1 MPGPRTS
8 MNQLAK
14 AAGVSVSTVSRAL
27 RSQPSIPEAT
37 RRRIQQLAEKFGY
50 KPDPMLNALYSY
62 RKGVTRS
69 EYRPTLAM
77 VATGADWKESLAC
90 RLYHEGA
97 RRRAEDLGYQIEVFV
112 VEQRKLSCQRLVG
125 ILETRSVRGV
135 LTLPILDVSVNL
147 DLLPQKFLVVAL
159 GYKFK
164 AALINRVSINHFS
177 AMGQA
182 LEQLAA
188 LGYRKPGLV
197 LRCENPRMAPSGVT
211 HVGKLWEGGYLA
223 ERTKLFPD
231 LDLPVVKPADAL
243 QLERWLEKT
252 SPDVLISQDRKVTRW
267 MAERHVGFPVAYTMV
282 DDDPTLTGI
291 HQNSLQVG
299 RRAVDLLV
307 ADLYRTE
314 TDSTTAPVTL
324 LVGTTWNAGST
335 APHQAPGRAAAISS
349 NSQTG
354 HDEACPSQGE
364 RDVNRP
370 FG

>member
-62 RKGVTRS
+62 RKGVTKS

-77 VATGADWKESLAC
+77 VATSSDWMEHLAC

-97 RRRAEDLGYQIEVFV
+97 RRRAEDLGYQVEVFV
-112 VEQRKLSCQRLVG
+112 VEARKLSCQRLVG
-125 ILETRSVRGV
+125 ILEARSIRGV
-135 LTLPILDVSVNL
+135 LTLPILDVSVSL
-147 DLLPQKFLVVAL
+147 DLLPQHFLVVAL
-159 GYKFK
+159 GYKFRS
-164 AALINRVSINHFS
+164 AQLNRVSIDHFS

-188 LGYRKPGLV
+188 LGYRRPGLV
-197 LRCENPRMAPSGVT
+197 LRSESPRIAPSGVT

-223 ERTKLFPD
+223 ERTKPFPD
-231 LDLPVVKPADAL
+231 LDLPVIKPAEAPEFDRWM
-243 QLERWLEKT
+243 ERW
-252 SPDVLISQDRKVTRW
+252 SPDVLISQDRNVSRW
-267 MAERHVGFPVAYTMV
+267 MVDRHIGFPVAYTMV
-282 DDDPTLTGI
+282 DDDPSLTGI

-314 TDSTTAPVTL
+314 TDSAAAPVTL

-335 APHQAPGRAAAISS
+335 APQRSPGHEAAISS
-349 NSQTG
+349 NPQTG
-354 HDEACPSQGE
+354 HDEA
-364 RDVNRP
+364 
-370 FG
+370 